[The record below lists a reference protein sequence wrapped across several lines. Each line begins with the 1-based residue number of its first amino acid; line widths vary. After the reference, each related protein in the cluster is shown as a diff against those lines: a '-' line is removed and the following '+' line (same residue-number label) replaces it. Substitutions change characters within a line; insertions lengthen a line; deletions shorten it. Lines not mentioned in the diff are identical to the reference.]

1 MNIAEI
7 DMYRILDNK
16 AGLIVWTLFPTT
28 GIILTE
34 IYGLEAKLYFKT
46 VNFCAF
52 APAGPD

>member
-28 GIILTE
+28 GIHT
-34 IYGLEAKLYFKT
+34 KVWRTCNKR
-46 VNFCAF
+46 VQ
-52 APAGPD
+52 